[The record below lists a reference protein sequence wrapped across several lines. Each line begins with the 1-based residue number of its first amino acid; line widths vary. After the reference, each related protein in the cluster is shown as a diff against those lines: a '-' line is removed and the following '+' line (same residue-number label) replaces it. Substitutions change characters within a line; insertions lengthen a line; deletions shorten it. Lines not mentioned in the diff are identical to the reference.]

1 MRDVILLAAVA
12 IASLV
17 ALRRPSFGF
26 LTFALLGFVAPQ
38 SFMWGFGR
46 TFPFSQVIAVSTVL
60 GLVLS
65 AERKTLVIQR
75 ESLLLILLWLL
86 FGASTLNALYPA
98 KALEQLLLVS
108 KIFFMIIIATMVIN
122 SDEKLNALIRIV
134 GYSLG
139 FYGLKGG
146 LFAVLSGGEMIVYG
160 PEGSF
165 LFANNSIGLG
175 LAMNIPI
182 LLYLLKREES
192 SWLRWTLRSMLWF
205 TYPAIVC
212 TYSRGAWLGM
222 LVVTAM
228 SLLKSRKKVI
238 LIGLAC
244 IVIIAVQVVLS
255 QKLPDRLISRYDS
268 LVNYEEDSSAQSR
281 FWNWEF
287 CKRVG
292 LARPIAGGGFDLYGL
307 ESYAAFY
314 PEFLERWPGKVWSCH
329 NTWLTIFAEHGVS
342 GSVIWLALVLS
353 SLMSLRQIRA
363 YGMTSGELHILEFS
377 DMVQS
382 SLLAYF
388 VVGTFIDAAYFDIL
402 YYFIAFIM
410 IQKSIAAKKAQD
422 GHRSL
427 VLVGSGMATASQIQ
441 PSVRY

>member
-1 MRDVILLAAVA
+1 MRDIILLTGVA
-12 IASLV
+12 IAGLF
-17 ALRRPSFGF
+17 AIRRPSFGL
-26 LTFALLGFVAPQ
+26 LTFVLLGFVAPQ
-38 SFMWGFGR
+38 SYTWGFGR
-46 TFPFSQVIAVSTVL
+46 TFPFSQVIAVGTVL

-65 AERKTLVIQR
+65 PERKTLVIQR
-75 ESLLLILLWLL
+75 ESLLLILLWLF
-86 FGASTLNALYPA
+86 FGASTLGALYPA
-98 KALEQLLLVS
+98 KALEQFLLVS

-122 SDEKLNALIRIV
+122 SDEKLNSLVRIV

-160 PEGSF
+160 PEDSF
-165 LFANNSIGLG
+165 LYANNSIGLG

-182 LLYLLKREES
+182 LLYLLKIEKS
-192 SWLRWTLRSMLWF
+192 SWLRWILRSMLFF

-228 SLLKSRKKVI
+228 NLLSSRKKVL
-238 LIGLAC
+238 LIGFAC
-244 IVIIAVQVVLS
+244 IVTIALQLILS
-255 QKLPDRLISRYDS
+255 QKAPERLISRYDS
-268 LVNYEEDSSAQSR
+268 LLNYEEDSSAQSR

-307 ESYAAFY
+307 ESYATFY

-329 NTWLTIFAEHGVS
+329 STWLTIFAEHGIS
-342 GSVIWLALVLS
+342 GSVIWLALVICG
-353 SLMSLRQIRA
+353 LMSLRQIRA
-363 YGMTSGELHILEFS
+363 YGMTSGNLYLVEFI

-382 SLLAYF
+382 SLLAYL
-388 VVGTFIDAAYFDIL
+388 VVGTFIDAAYFDIF
-402 YYFIAFIM
+402 YYFIALII
-410 IQKSIAAKKAQD
+410 IQKGIAANKAQY
-422 GHRSL
+422 GHHSL
-427 VLVGSGMATASQIQ
+427 AVIDSGMATRAQIQ
-441 PSVRY
+441 PSVPY

>member
-1 MRDVILLAAVA
+1 MRDIILITGVA
-12 IASLV
+12 IAGLF
-17 ALRRPSFGF
+17 ALRRPSFGL
-26 LTFALLGFVAPQ
+26 LTFGLLGFVAPQ
-38 SFMWGFGR
+38 SYMWGFGR

-60 GLVLS
+60 GLILS
-65 AERKTLVIQR
+65 AERKTLAIQR

-86 FGASTLNALYPA
+86 FGASTLDALYPA

-108 KIFFMIIIATMVIN
+108 KIFFMIIVATMVIN
-122 SDEKLNALIRIV
+122 SDDKRDALIRIV

-146 LFAVLSGGEMIVYG
+146 LFVVLSGGEMIVYG

-165 LFANNSIGLG
+165 LYANNSIGLG
-175 LAMNIPI
+175 LAMNIPV
-182 LLYLLKREES
+182 LLYLIKIETS
-192 SWLRWTLRSMLWF
+192 PWLRWTLRLMLLF

-228 SLLKSRKKVI
+228 GVLKSRKKVM

-244 IVIIAVQVVLS
+244 VVTIAGQLILS
-255 QKLPDRLISRYDS
+255 QKGPERLISRYDS

-292 LARPIAGGGFDLYGL
+292 LARPVAGGGFDLYGL
-307 ESYAAFY
+307 ESYATFY

-329 NTWLTIFAEHGVS
+329 STWLTIFAEHGIS
-342 GSVIWLALVLS
+342 GSVIWLALVVS

-363 YGMTSGELHILEFS
+363 YGVTSGKLHVLKFS

-402 YYFIAFIM
+402 YYFIAFII
-410 IQKSIAAKKAQD
+410 IQKGIAANGTQNSR
-422 GHRSL
+422 RSL
-427 VLVGSGMATASQIQ
+427 ALVGSGKATTMQIQ
-441 PSVRY
+441 TSVPY